1 MGDPVA
7 PRWRH
12 VELGERVSLDLV
24 FVEELIVD
32 LLDQVRLLVDLSL
45 VPGPANA
52 HLVYLSHFAAT
63 LLKLCLR
70 WRGRLHCDHWLLF
83 LLDALLPNE
92 AEQGFE

>member
-70 WRGRLHCDHWLLF
+70 WRGGFHCDHWLLF